1 MSAIVSPG
9 QWSAVRAAYDA
20 AGQRFLDLAATVAP
34 QAMATKDWS
43 VADTVAHLM
52 TLSRMAVEVARR
64 QSSRA
69 ELIAATTVDTVA
81 GLNDALMGDF
91 ATRDVPV
98 LLKQI
103 RAEMDELLRVTADA
117 TPTDTVA
124 WLGGSRLSIAA
135 VHAHMM
141 NEFHIHGRDVAL
153 ATGTPWV
160 VPAAEAVLF
169 FDLFMIGI
177 VRTGYGILLENG
189 IAPPKGRVAVQFRS
203 KYSQPVT
210 MVVTDGVVS
219 IEDPGRDVDVH
230 VRFDPATLNQ
240 IMFGRVTKA
249 RAALTGKIQVWGR
262 RPWLLLPFLTYVH
275 MPS

>member
-1 MSAIVSPG
+1 MTAIVSPR
-9 QWSAVRAAYDA
+9 QWSAVRAAYEA
-20 AGQRFLDLAATVAP
+20 AGQRFLDLAAASPPDV
-34 QAMATKDWS
+34 MATEHWS

-64 QSSRA
+64 QQSRSG
-69 ELIAATTVDTVA
+69 LIAATTVDTVA
-81 GLNDALMGDF
+81 ALNDSLMRDF
-91 ATRDVPV
+91 PQRDVPG

-103 RAEMDELLRVTADA
+103 RADMDELLQATADA

-141 NEFHIHGRDVAL
+141 NEFHIHGRDVAR
-153 ATGTPWV
+153 ATRTPLV
-160 VPAAEAVLF
+160 VPPEEAVLF

-189 IAPPKGRVAVQFRS
+189 IPAPKGRVAVQFRS
-203 KYSQPVT
+203 RYSQPVT

-219 IEDPGRDVDVH
+219 IEDPGTDVDVK
-230 VRFDPATLNQ
+230 VRFNPPVLNQ
-240 IMFGRVTKA
+240 IMFGRVTKV
-249 RAALTGKIQVWGR
+249 RGALTGKIRVSGR
-262 RPWLLLPFLTYVH
+262 RPWLLLPFLRYVH